1 VQILDVH
8 RAKGSQS
15 IFELPEVVSYQKVTQ
30 LRGRVSTDVDARLG
44 GFGYHGREMGFS
56 VGHSLASYIRLSVRW
71 HREVAMSVLV
81 LHLERS
87 GHGARGRCVCR
98 NRILHGGGR
107 VHGLY
112 GSRINGRG
120 NLGLR

>member
-1 VQILDVH
+1 MEGCRAQGGSGHLIQLVQILDVH

-44 GFGYHGREMGFS
+44 GSGYHGREMGFS
-56 VGHSLASYIRLSVRW
+56 VGHSLASYIRLSV
-71 HREVAMSVLV
+71 HCKVAMSVLV

-98 NRILHGGGR
+98 NRILKN
-107 VHGLY
+107 V
-112 GSRINGRG
+112 SF
-120 NLGLR
+120 